1 MFLAPPKLPLKV
13 MEIVAVEL
21 LPELLTPLPVPL
33 IVHWLLDTFP
43 PVLAG
48 PIHDELAS
56 LAR

>member
-21 LPELLTPLPVPL
+21 LPELITPLPEPL
-33 IVHWLLDTFP
+33 TVHWLLDTFLP
-43 PVLAG
+43 DVAG
-48 PIHDELAS
+48 PIQDELAS